1 MEENMKKK
9 FLTVL
14 LVLSMVVL
22 ASCSNQKGSELESK
36 LKEVETDKKFALEN
50 LNDANNKI
58 KELNAKIQ
66 EQEQGYSSKVLVN
79 DLTAQMSNEQLQKV
93 LANTIAYKLTADDQ
107 ELEKETAL
115 EVAQMPKTLNFIV
128 QIPEDLKSSE
138 KAKTILNLQAPKIN
152 VNGKAAQVEEQEE
165 HDAIKYVVNLESA
178 GKEAKIDLPQDINAK
193 LQRPNQ
199 QLVIKAK

>member
-1 MEENMKKK
+1 M
-9 FLTVL
+9 
-14 LVLSMVVL
+14 
-22 ASCSNQKGSELESK
+22 
-36 LKEVETDKKFALEN
+36 EN
-50 LNDANNKI
+50 LKDANNKI

-79 DLTAQMSNEQLQKV
+79 DLTAEMTNEQLQKV
-93 LANTIAYKLTADDQ
+93 LTNTIAYKLTADDQ
-107 ELEKETAL
+107 ELAQETTV
-115 EVAQMPKTLNFIV
+115 EVAEMPKTLNFIV

>member
-1 MEENMKKK
+1 MKKK

-36 LKEVETDKKFALEN
+36 LKEVETDKKFAIEN

-79 DLTAQMSNEQLQKV
+79 DLTAEMTNEQLQKV
-93 LANTIAYKLTADDQ
+93 LTNTIAYKLTADDQ
-107 ELEKETAL
+107 ELAQETTV
-115 EVAQMPKTLNFIV
+115 EVAEMPKTLNFIV

-138 KAKTILNLQAPKIN
+138 KAKTILNLQSPKIN

-165 HDAIKYVVNLESA
+165 HDAIKYVVNLETA
-178 GKEAKIDLPQDINAK
+178 GKEAKIYLPQDINAK

>member
-1 MEENMKKK
+1 MKKK
-9 FLTVL
+9 FLTLL

-79 DLTAQMSNEQLQKV
+79 DLTAEMSNEQLQKV

-107 ELEKETAL
+107 ELAQETTV
-115 EVAQMPKTLNFIV
+115 EVAEMPKTLNFIV

>member
-1 MEENMKKK
+1 MKKK

-50 LNDANNKI
+50 LKDANNKI

-107 ELEKETAL
+107 ELEKETTL

-178 GKEAKIDLPQDINAK
+178 GKEAKIDLPQDINTK

>member
-1 MEENMKKK
+1 MKKK

-22 ASCSNQKGSELESK
+22 ASCSNQKGSELENK

-79 DLTAQMSNEQLQKV
+79 DLTAEMTNEQLQKV
-93 LANTIAYKLTADDQ
+93 LTNTIAYKLTADDQ
-107 ELEKETAL
+107 ELAQETTV
-115 EVAQMPKTLNFIV
+115 EVAEMPKTLNFIV

>member
-1 MEENMKKK
+1 MKKK

-79 DLTAQMSNEQLQKV
+79 DLTAEMTNEQLQKV
-93 LANTIAYKLTADDQ
+93 LTNTISYKLTADDQ
-107 ELEKETAL
+107 ELAQETTV
-115 EVAQMPKTLNFIV
+115 EVAEMPKTLNFIV

-138 KAKTILNLQAPKIN
+138 KAKTILNLQAPKNN

-178 GKEAKIDLPQDINAK
+178 GKGAKIDLPQDINAK

>member
-1 MEENMKKK
+1 MKKR

-50 LNDANNKI
+50 LKDANNKI

-93 LANTIAYKLTADDQ
+93 LQNTIAYKLTADDQ
-107 ELEKETAL
+107 ELEKETTL

>member
-1 MEENMKKK
+1 MKKK

-79 DLTAQMSNEQLQKV
+79 DLTAEMTNEQLQKV
-93 LANTIAYKLTADDQ
+93 LTNTIAYKLTADDQ
-107 ELEKETAL
+107 ELAQETTV
-115 EVAQMPKTLNFIV
+115 EVA
-128 QIPEDLKSSE
+128 
-138 KAKTILNLQAPKIN
+138 
-152 VNGKAAQVEEQEE
+152 
-165 HDAIKYVVNLESA
+165 
-178 GKEAKIDLPQDINAK
+178 
-193 LQRPNQ
+193 
-199 QLVIKAK
+199 

>member
-1 MEENMKKK
+1 MKKK
-9 FLTVL
+9 FLTLL

-50 LNDANNKI
+50 LNDANNK
-58 KELNAKIQ
+58 
-66 EQEQGYSSKVLVN
+66 
-79 DLTAQMSNEQLQKV
+79 MSNEQLQKV

-107 ELEKETAL
+107 ELAKETTL

-165 HDAIKYVVNLESA
+165 HDVIKYVVNLESA

>member
-1 MEENMKKK
+1 MKKK

-36 LKEVETDKKFALEN
+36 LKEVETDKKFAIEN

-79 DLTAQMSNEQLQKV
+79 DLTAEMTNEQLQKV
-93 LANTIAYKLTADDQ
+93 LSNTIAYKLTVDDQ
-107 ELEKETAL
+107 ELAQETTV
-115 EVAQMPKTLNFIV
+115 EVAEMPKTLNFIV

>member
-1 MEENMKKK
+1 MEVLMKKK

-79 DLTAQMSNEQLQKV
+79 DLTAEMSNEQLQKV

-107 ELEKETAL
+107 ELAKETTL

-165 HDAIKYVVNLESA
+165 HDVIKYVVNLESA

>member
-1 MEENMKKK
+1 MKKK

-79 DLTAQMSNEQLQKV
+79 DLTAEMTNEQLQKV
-93 LANTIAYKLTADDQ
+93 LTNTIAYKLTADDQ
-107 ELEKETAL
+107 ELAQETTV
-115 EVAQMPKTLNFIV
+115 EVAEMPKTLNFIV

-165 HDAIKYVVNLESA
+165 HDAIKYVVNLETA

>member
-1 MEENMKKK
+1 MKKK

-36 LKEVETDKKFALEN
+36 LKEVETDKKFAIEN

-79 DLTAQMSNEQLQKV
+79 DLTAEMTNEQLQKV

-107 ELEKETAL
+107 ELAKEPTL

-178 GKEAKIDLPQDINAK
+178 GKEAKIDLPQDINTK

>member
-1 MEENMKKK
+1 MKKK

-50 LNDANNKI
+50 LKDANNKI

-79 DLTAQMSNEQLQKV
+79 DLTAEMTNEQLQKV
-93 LANTIAYKLTADDQ
+93 LTNTIAYKLTADDQ
-107 ELEKETAL
+107 ELAQETTV
-115 EVAQMPKTLNFIV
+115 EVAEMPKTLNFIV

>member
-1 MEENMKKK
+1 MKKK

-107 ELEKETAL
+107 EIEKETTL

-152 VNGKAAQVEEQEE
+152 VNGKAAQVEEQQE
-165 HDAIKYVVNLESA
+165 HDVIKYLVNLESA
-178 GKEAKIDLPQDINAK
+178 GKEAKIDLPQDINTK

>member
-1 MEENMKKK
+1 MKKK

-36 LKEVETDKKFALEN
+36 LKEVETDKKFAIEN

-79 DLTAQMSNEQLQKV
+79 DLTAEMTNEQLQKV

-107 ELEKETAL
+107 ELAKETTL

-152 VNGKAAQVEEQEE
+152 VNEKAAQVEEQEE

>member
-1 MEENMKKK
+1 MKKK

-14 LVLSMVVL
+14 LVLSMLVL

-36 LKEVETDKKFALEN
+36 LKEVETDKKFAIEN

-58 KELNAKIQ
+58 IELNAKIQ

-79 DLTAQMSNEQLQKV
+79 DLTAEMTNEQLQKV
-93 LANTIAYKLTADDQ
+93 LTNTIAYKLTADDQ
-107 ELEKETAL
+107 ELAQETTV
-115 EVAQMPKTLNFIV
+115 EVAEMPKTLNFIV

-165 HDAIKYVVNLESA
+165 HDAIKYVVNLETA

>member
-1 MEENMKKK
+1 MKKK

-36 LKEVETDKKFALEN
+36 LKEVETDKKFAIEN

-79 DLTAQMSNEQLQKV
+79 DLTAEMTNEQLQKV
-93 LANTIAYKLTADDQ
+93 LTNTIAYKLTADDQ
-107 ELEKETAL
+107 ELAQETTV
-115 EVAQMPKTLNFIV
+115 EVAEMPKTLNFIV

>member
-1 MEENMKKK
+1 MKKK

-79 DLTAQMSNEQLQKV
+79 DLTAEMSNEQLQKV

-107 ELEKETAL
+107 ELAQETTV
-115 EVAQMPKTLNFIV
+115 EVAEMPKTLNFIV

>member
-1 MEENMKKK
+1 MKKK

-50 LNDANNKI
+50 LKDANNKI

-79 DLTAQMSNEQLQKV
+79 DLTAEMSNEQLQKV
-93 LANTIAYKLTADDQ
+93 LQNTIAYKLTADDQ
-107 ELEKETAL
+107 ELAQETTV
-115 EVAQMPKTLNFIV
+115 EVAEMPKTLNFIV

>member
-1 MEENMKKK
+1 MKKK

-36 LKEVETDKKFALEN
+36 LKEVETDKKFAIEN

-79 DLTAQMSNEQLQKV
+79 DLTAEMTNEQLQKV
-93 LANTIAYKLTADDQ
+93 LSNTIAYKLTADDQ
-107 ELEKETAL
+107 ELAQETTV
-115 EVAQMPKTLNFIV
+115 EVAEMPKTLNFIV

>member
-1 MEENMKKK
+1 MKKK

-79 DLTAQMSNEQLQKV
+79 DLTTEMTNEQLQKV
-93 LANTIAYKLTADDQ
+93 LSNTIAYKLTADDQ
-107 ELEKETAL
+107 ELTQETTV
-115 EVAQMPKTLNFIV
+115 EVAEMPKTLNFIV

-165 HDAIKYVVNLESA
+165 HDVIKYVVNLESA

>member
-1 MEENMKKK
+1 MKKI
-9 FLTVL
+9 FLTLL

-79 DLTAQMSNEQLQKV
+79 DLTAEMSNEQLQKV

-107 ELEKETAL
+107 ELAKETTL

-165 HDAIKYVVNLESA
+165 HDVIKYVVNLESA

>member
-1 MEENMKKK
+1 MKKK

-36 LKEVETDKKFALEN
+36 LKEVETDKKFAIEN

-79 DLTAQMSNEQLQKV
+79 DLTAEMTNEQLQKV

-107 ELEKETAL
+107 ELAQETTVEIA
-115 EVAQMPKTLNFIV
+115 EMPKTLNFIV

-165 HDAIKYVVNLESA
+165 HDAIKYVVNLETA

>member
-1 MEENMKKK
+1 MKKK
-9 FLTVL
+9 FLTLL

-79 DLTAQMSNEQLQKV
+79 DLTAEMSNEQLQKV

-107 ELEKETAL
+107 ELAKETTL
-115 EVAQMPKTLNFIV
+115 EVAEMPKTLNFIV

-165 HDAIKYVVNLESA
+165 HDVIKYVVNLESS

>member
-1 MEENMKKK
+1 MKKK

>member
-1 MEENMKKK
+1 MKKK

-79 DLTAQMSNEQLQKV
+79 DLTAEMTNEQLQKV
-93 LANTIAYKLTADDQ
+93 LTNTIAYKLTAGDQ
-107 ELEKETAL
+107 ELAQETTV
-115 EVAQMPKTLNFIV
+115 EVAEMPKTLNFIV

-152 VNGKAAQVEEQEE
+152 VNSKAAQVEEQEE

>member
-1 MEENMKKK
+1 MKKK
-9 FLTVL
+9 FLTLL

-79 DLTAQMSNEQLQKV
+79 DLTAEMSNEQLQKV

-107 ELEKETAL
+107 ELAKETTL
-115 EVAQMPKTLNFIV
+115 EVAEMPKTLNFIV

-152 VNGKAAQVEEQEE
+152 VNGKAA
-165 HDAIKYVVNLESA
+165 
-178 GKEAKIDLPQDINAK
+178 
-193 LQRPNQ
+193 
-199 QLVIKAK
+199 

>member
-1 MEENMKKK
+1 MKKK
-9 FLTVL
+9 FLTAL

-22 ASCSNQKGSELESK
+22 ASCSNQKGSDLEAK
-36 LKEVETDKKFALEN
+36 LKEVEVDKKYAIEN

-79 DLTAQMSNEQLQKV
+79 DLTAEMSNEQLQKV

-107 ELEKETAL
+107 ELAQETTL
-115 EVAQMPKTLNFIV
+115 EVAEMPKTLNFIV

-165 HDAIKYVVNLESA
+165 HDVIKYVVNLESA

>member
-1 MEENMKKK
+1 MKKK

-50 LNDANNKI
+50 LKDANNKI

-107 ELEKETAL
+107 ELEKETTL

-178 GKEAKIDLPQDINAK
+178 GKEAKIDLPQYINAK

>member
-1 MEENMKKK
+1 MKKK
-9 FLTVL
+9 FLTAL

-22 ASCSNQKGSELESK
+22 ASCSNQKGSDLEAK
-36 LKEVETDKKFALEN
+36 LKEVEVDKKYAIEN

-79 DLTAQMSNEQLQKV
+79 DLTAEMSNEQLQKV

-107 ELEKETAL
+107 ELAKETTL

-165 HDAIKYVVNLESA
+165 HDVIKYVVNLESA

>member
-1 MEENMKKK
+1 MKKK
-9 FLTVL
+9 FLTAL

-22 ASCSNQKGSELESK
+22 ASCSNQKGSDLEAK
-36 LKEVETDKKFALEN
+36 LKEVELDKKYAIEN

-79 DLTAQMSNEQLQKV
+79 DLTAEMSNEQLQKV

-107 ELEKETAL
+107 ELAQETTL
-115 EVAQMPKTLNFIV
+115 EVAEMPKTLNFIV

>member
-1 MEENMKKK
+1 MKKK

-22 ASCSNQKGSELESK
+22 ASCSNQQGSELESK
-36 LKEVETDKKFALEN
+36 LKEVETDKKFAIEN

-79 DLTAQMSNEQLQKV
+79 DLTAEMTNEQLQKV
-93 LANTIAYKLTADDQ
+93 LTNTIAYKLTADDQ
-107 ELEKETAL
+107 ELAQETTV
-115 EVAQMPKTLNFIV
+115 EVAEMPKTLNFIV

-193 LQRPNQ
+193 FQRPNQ

>member
-1 MEENMKKK
+1 MKKK

-93 LANTIAYKLTADDQ
+93 LQNTIAYKLTADDQ
-107 ELEKETAL
+107 ELEKETTL

-165 HDAIKYVVNLESA
+165 HDAIKYVVNLETA

>member
-1 MEENMKKK
+1 MKKK

-79 DLTAQMSNEQLQKV
+79 DLTTEMTNEQLQKV
-93 LANTIAYKLTADDQ
+93 LSNTIAYKLTADDQ
-107 ELEKETAL
+107 ELAQETTV
-115 EVAQMPKTLNFIV
+115 EVAEMPKTLNFIV

-165 HDAIKYVVNLESA
+165 HDVIKYVVNLESA

>member
-1 MEENMKKK
+1 MKKK

-36 LKEVETDKKFALEN
+36 LKEVETDKKFAIEN

-79 DLTAQMSNEQLQKV
+79 DLTAEMTNEQLQKV

-107 ELEKETAL
+107 ELAKEPTL

-165 HDAIKYVVNLESA
+165 HDVIKYVVNLESA
-178 GKEAKIDLPQDINAK
+178 GKEAKIDLPQDINTK

>member
-1 MEENMKKK
+1 MKKK
-9 FLTVL
+9 FLTLL

-36 LKEVETDKKFALEN
+36 LKEVETDKKFAIEN

-79 DLTAQMSNEQLQKV
+79 DLTAEMTNEQLQKV
-93 LANTIAYKLTADDQ
+93 LTNTIAYKLTADDQ
-107 ELEKETAL
+107 ELAQETTV
-115 EVAQMPKTLNFIV
+115 EVAEMPKTLNFIV

-165 HDAIKYVVNLESA
+165 HDAIKYVVNLETA

>member
-1 MEENMKKK
+1 MKKK

-36 LKEVETDKKFALEN
+36 LKEVETDKKFAIEN

-79 DLTAQMSNEQLQKV
+79 DLTAEMTNEQLQKV

-107 ELEKETAL
+107 ELAKETTL

-165 HDAIKYVVNLESA
+165 HDVIKYVVNLESA